1 MRRESAARSRDGGRS
16 DIGASRAGCGTVAVH
31 REIAAMAD
39 GDAFEMELHDPGL
52 GRSLRHRYA
61 VDVLPVVA

>member
-1 MRRESAARSRDGGRS
+1 MS
-16 DIGASRAGCGTVAVH
+16 
-31 REIAAMAD
+31 D
-39 GDAFEMELHDPGL
+39 GDAFEMELHDPVL